1 MKLSVS
7 TLGCPEWTLDEIL
20 RHVPEYGYDG
30 VELRGIG
37 PNVDLHDAPGFATE
51 ADRAARARQFAGAG
65 LSVAS
70 VDSSTQL
77 TPGDPAAREK
87 NLFLGR
93 ATIDLAQA
101 LGARF
106 VRVFGGHIPAG
117 ESRETAVKRAAENL
131 QALGEYAEESGE
143 VTVVLETHDAFSTGA
158 GVAEI
163 LALVPHPRVAAL
175 WDLHHPYRQGEAP
188 EETFRHIGGRT
199 RYTHVKDS
207 VPGGTYCLLGDG
219 DVPLRAMIDLLRSGG
234 YDGWLSLEWEKRWV
248 PALLPPEVAFPQY
261 AKVLREWVRG

>member
-7 TLGCPEWTLDEIL
+7 TLGCPEWTLDDIL
-20 RHVPEYGYDG
+20 RLVPGYGYEG

-37 PNVDLHDAPGFATE
+37 PELDMAIAPGFASA
-51 ADRAARARQFAGAG
+51 ADREARARQFADAG
-65 LSVAS
+65 LSVSS
-70 VDSSTQL
+70 VDSSTLL
-77 TPGDPAAREK
+77 TPAEPEARRK
-87 NLFLGR
+87 NIDHAR
-93 ATIDLAQA
+93 ATIDVAQA

-106 VRVFGGHIPAG
+106 VRVFGGNIPDG
-117 ESRETAVKRAAENL
+117 EDRASAVRRAADTLREIGDH
-131 QALGEYAEESGE
+131 AAGHGD

-188 EETFRHIGGRT
+188 EETFRQIGGRT
-199 RYTHVKDS
+199 RFAHVKDS
-207 VPGGTYCLLGDG
+207 RAGETYCLLGEG
-219 DVPLRAMIDLLRSGG
+219 DVPVRPMIEILRSGG

-248 PALLPPEVAFPQY
+248 PALLPPEVTFPQY
-261 AKVLREWVRG
+261 AKVLREWLSE